1 MAVQQLSLKNE
12 LSNNE
17 LATTLKNSLYPG
29 ATLDSIQMVL
39 SYCKALKLDPMMKP
53 VHIVKM
59 GDKEVL
65 MPGIGLYRTQAL
77 RSGAYAGLSEPE
89 FGRLVTEKF
98 KKPIVKWTRTQKK
111 DGTFYNKREVS
122 GYEEVEVSYPEWCK
136 ITAKKLVQG
145 NIVEITAVEYWK
157 ENYATCG
164 KDSDFPNEMWLKRA
178 RGQLAKCTE
187 AQALRKM
194 FPEFVPQQPTFEEME
209 GKELIN
215 HDYIDAAESAEVVK
229 PASSVDSV
237 KQKLKAK
244 FNVERPVEAKQVIE
258 VQTEPQ
264 PQLKI
269 KEQTKN
275 HLKFLI
281 GHCQITQ
288 EVINNW
294 FKRAGISEWE
304 DFKEETAIRI
314 IEKLESNNF
323 EAKQAW
329 MDFVKVRDLYNQE
342 QTEGVAINA

>member
-1 MAVQQLSLKNE
+1 MAVQAISVKNE

-17 LATTLKNSLYPG
+17 LALTLKNSLYPD
-29 ATLDSIQMVL
+29 ATIESIQMVL

-77 RSGAYAGLSEPE
+77 RSGVYAGLSEPT
-89 FGRLVTEKF
+89 FGQTITEEF
-98 KKPIVKWTRTQKK
+98 KKPIVKWTRMQKK
-111 DGTFYNKREVS
+111 DGSFYNKKEIT
-122 GYEEVEVSYPEWCK
+122 GYESIKVSYPEYCK
-136 ITAKKLVQG
+136 ITARKLVQG
-145 NIVEITAVEYWK
+145 NIVEVTAIEYWK

-194 FPEFVPQQPTFEEME
+194 FPEFVPQQPTYEEME
-209 GKELIN
+209 GKNFENEVIE
-215 HDYIDAAESAEVVK
+215 HEAEAIK
-229 PASSVDSV
+229 PASSADSV

-244 FNVERPVEAKQVIE
+244 LNVERPVEAKHVID
-258 VQTEPQ
+258 VQAEPQ

-288 EVINNW
+288 ETINNW

-304 DFKEETAIRI
+304 DFKEETAIAI

-329 MDFVKVRDLYNQE
+329 LDFVRVREAYNQE
-342 QTEGVAINA
+342 QEGVAINA